1 MAVSNVAPF
10 TIKLRIFPG
19 GDPQDA
25 STWTNAQDIS
35 NYVRY
40 PGGDGGQVISYSAGR
55 GDEAA
60 RVDAG
65 RMDLTLDNRDGR
77 FTPRNPYGPY
87 YGLLKRGTPII
98 LSMINGE
105 DAFTRTVASGLG
117 INPAGQTWTA
127 SSAWSVAA
135 TEARNA
141 SVANSI
147 SMAKLNGADL
157 LNGEGRFTVS
167 ASQVSTGGAWQTG
180 VMIRSVSS
188 TGGVS
193 LQVDFNLSGALG
205 ISIKRQV
212 PGSGTIGVLAE
223 NAAFTTY
230 AANDKFRMRWQ
241 ADGGALRLKVWKPA
255 TPATPD
261 ADEPAAWS
269 LSATLADSY
278 GTGVGLFILRGAS
291 TNVGMYVAFDD
302 WISEATEFTGT
313 VSQWPAAWNQTGNN
327 AWATI
332 SASGPLRRLQQ
343 GVGALKS
350 PLARQLPF
358 YNPTGYWTME
368 DGPQA
373 SVFGAAVSGTEPA
386 FKSGATV
393 QPSGDTSLTG
403 GGPAPV
409 LLNATASIRGGTNRR
424 QTGTGFASMFFA
436 KLASLPAANTRL
448 AQFRGTGRV
457 NIWNIYIDNLVNMTV
472 EGIAEDG
479 TVVVNNSASF
489 LGNFNPLLWVAYN
502 LTTTWVAG
510 TITWELSFHQ
520 VGQVNF
526 SSLINTYSSSG
537 PSRVNSWQLGGGA
550 SDLSGTAFAHVW
562 LGENT
567 LPFSTTDFSL
577 VSDGWRS
584 ESAGSRLVRVA
595 RESRQ
600 TFALESGFTEPM
612 GPQRAGTFLD
622 VAADCEEADYGILY
636 ESGSGL
642 GYRPRTTRYNR
653 PVGMPLSVAAGQVT
667 DTPYGIEDD
676 QRLRNDWTVSRDE
689 GSYAQVRDTAS
700 ILQNGLYDDSTQI
713 NAWLD
718 GVLPNHAGWRVFL
731 GTREELR
738 WPGIAINL
746 ARSPEL
752 IPAWR
757 AAPYGFR
764 LTVASGLAQVI
775 GSDPDVIVEGY
786 GAQLWP
792 HGWRINF
799 NCSPARPWDSPV
811 VGSSLARAAAVDQG
825 STLAA
830 GVTAAATSLSVA
842 TTAGQPLWNTTT
854 LSYDIMISGERMTVT
869 GVTGA
874 SSPQTFTV
882 IRGVNSVNKPLGA
895 GAAVQVY
902 PAPYV
907 AF

>member
-1 MAVSNVAPF
+1 MVVSNSSPF
-10 TIKLRIFPG
+10 TVVVRIYPG

-25 STWTNAQDIS
+25 STWSNGRDIS
-35 NYVRY
+35 AYVRY
-40 PGGDGGQVISYSAGR
+40 PGSDGGQPISYTAGR

-60 RVDAG
+60 RVDAS
-65 RMDLTLDNRDGR
+65 RMDLSLDNRDGR

-87 YGLLKRGTPII
+87 FGQLKRGTPIT
-98 LSMINGE
+98 LSMSNGE

-117 INPAGQTWTA
+117 TNPAGQAWTA
-127 SSAWSVAA
+127 GSSWSVAA

-141 SVANSI
+141 GAANTI

-167 ASQVSTGGAWQTG
+167 ANQVSTGGTWQTG
-180 VMIRSVSS
+180 VIVRSVSS

-212 PGSGTIGVLAE
+212 PGSGTINVLAE
-223 NAAFTTY
+223 NAAFLTY
-230 AANDKFRMRWQ
+230 AANDKFRARWQ
-241 ADGGALRLKVWKPA
+241 LDGATLRLKVWKPA
-255 TPATPD
+255 NPVTPD

-269 LSATLADSY
+269 LSATLADVY
-278 GTGVGLFILRGAS
+278 GSGIGLWSLRGAS
-291 TNVGMYVAFDD
+291 TNTGMYVAFDD
-302 WISEATEFTGT
+302 WTSEATEFVGT
-313 VSQWPAAWNQTGNN
+313 VAQWPADWDQSGNN
-327 AWATI
+327 SWAAI
-332 SASGPLRRLQQ
+332 SAAGPLRRLQQ

-350 PLARQLPF
+350 PLARQLPS
-358 YNPTGYWTME
+358 YNPTGYWPME

-373 SVFGAAVSGTEPA
+373 TVFGSAVSGVEVA
-386 FKSGATV
+386 YKSGATV
-393 QPSGDTSLTG
+393 QPAGDTSLTG

-424 QTGTGFASMFFA
+424 QTGTGFAAMFFA
-436 KLASLPAANTRL
+436 KLSSLPAANTRL

-457 NIWNIYIDNLVNMTV
+457 NIWNIYLDNLINVTV

-479 TVVVNNSASF
+479 TIVVNNSASF
-489 LGNFNPLLWVAYN
+489 LGNFNPLNWIAYE
-502 LTTTWVAG
+502 LKTTWTAG
-510 TITWELSFHQ
+510 TIEWQLIFRT
-520 VGQVNF
+520 VGQEAYT
-526 SSLINTYSSSG
+526 SLINTYSSSG

-550 SDLSGTAFAHVW
+550 SDLNGTAFAHVW

-567 LPFSTTDFSL
+567 LPFETPAFGL
-577 VSDGWRS
+577 VADGYRS
-584 ESAGSRLVRVA
+584 ESAGARLVRTA
-595 RESRQ
+595 KESRQ
-600 TFALESGFTEPM
+600 ALSLESGFTEPM

-642 GYRPRTTRYNR
+642 GYRPRTARYNR
-653 PVGMPLSVAAGQVT
+653 PIAMALTTAAGQVA
-667 DTPYGIEDD
+667 DPPHGVEDD

-700 ILQNGLYDDSTQI
+700 ILQNGLYDDSTQV
-713 NAWLD
+713 NASLD
-718 GVLPNHAGWRVFL
+718 TILPHQAGWRVFL

-752 IPAWR
+752 IPVWR
-757 AAPYGFR
+757 SVPYGFR
-764 LTVASGLAQVI
+764 MTVATGRSQVL
-775 GSDPDVIVEGY
+775 GSDPDVIAEGY
-786 GAQLWP
+786 SAQLWP
-792 HGWRINF
+792 HGWRIVF
-799 NCSPARPWDSPV
+799 NCSPAKPWDSAV
-811 VGSSLARAAAVDQG
+811 VGVSTLRAAAVDQA

-830 GVTAAATSLSVA
+830 DVTASATSLSVA
-842 TTAGQPLWNTTT
+842 TPTGQPLWNTTT
-854 LSYDIMISGERMTVT
+854 LAYDIMISGERITVT
-869 GVTGA
+869 GVSGA
-874 SSPQTFTV
+874 TSPQTFTV

-895 GAAVQVY
+895 GAVVQVFPSTY
-902 PAPYV
+902 A